1 MAMFDEA
8 LTDCALAEET
18 ASRLGDTE
26 SVVEAITSAGLCYFY
41 LRDTRSMA
49 TQGNRALE
57 VASAGR
63 SAFGRASAHVVLSL
77 DCLSRG
83 DLESMR
89 DYLDEAI
96 PVVRDSG
103 PPIVSQAATSFRGFL
118 HSLQSEYAAAEP
130 FFGPSLEKAYQAGI
144 QSEVARILW
153 QRGITLA
160 NLGRFSESLVTL
172 REGMRVAGNN
182 QTIHWSARFPNTL
195 GWIFAEVGDWEQ
207 SHHLN
212 EEGIAI
218 SKHAGI
224 PEPEANARIN
234 LAAVLCERGELAAAA
249 EQLEESENLLN
260 QRDEKVW
267 MRWRFNIR
275 LRAAQAS
282 YWHLRGDLARGQ
294 KAASRSLELASAALA
309 RKHAAIA
316 RRILGDISMSSGNR
330 EKALEE
336 YLAGLTLTER
346 HPCPLVEWRLLAGA
360 VASSPENAAAESW
373 RARALRILLDL
384 SRHIEAPTAA
394 RRFLESG
401 RAKLGG

>member
-1 MAMFDEA
+1 
-8 LTDCALAEET
+8 
-18 ASRLGDTE
+18 
-26 SVVEAITSAGLCYFY
+26 
-41 LRDTRSMA
+41 
-49 TQGNRALE
+49 
-57 VASAGR
+57 
-63 SAFGRASAHVVLSL
+63 
-77 DCLSRG
+77 
-83 DLESMR
+83 
-89 DYLDEAI
+89 
-96 PVVRDSG
+96 
-103 PPIVSQAATSFRGFL
+103 
-118 HSLQSEYAAAEP
+118 
-130 FFGPSLEKAYQAGI
+130 
-144 QSEVARILW
+144 
-153 QRGITLA
+153 
-160 NLGRFSESLVTL
+160 
-172 REGMRVAGNN
+172 MRVAANN
-182 QTIHWSARFPNTL
+182 QTVHWSARFPNTL
-195 GWIFAEVGDWEQ
+195 AWISAEIGEWEQ

-234 LAAVLCERGELAAAA
+234 LAAVLCERGELGAAA

-282 YWHLRGDLARGQ
+282 YWLLRGDLARSQ
-294 KAASRSLELASAALA
+294 KAASLSLELASAALA
-309 RKHAAIA
+309 RKHVAIA

-330 EKALEE
+330 DKALEE
-336 YLAGLTLTER
+336 YLAGLTLMER

-394 RRFLESG
+394 RHFLESG